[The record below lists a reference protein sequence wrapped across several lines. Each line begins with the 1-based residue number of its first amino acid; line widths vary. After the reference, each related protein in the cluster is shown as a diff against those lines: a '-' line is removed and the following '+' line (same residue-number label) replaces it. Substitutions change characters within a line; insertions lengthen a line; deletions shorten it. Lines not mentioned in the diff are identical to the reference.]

1 MRRAVPPIIQQNRR
15 SESMMMPNTAEATV
29 PRDLPSLAPA
39 PRPIRAL
46 PIGVVEPD
54 PAEQIIR
61 RLAADRLRD
70 LADDGVTLSYM
81 ARMYNIT
88 PDQLERLRDELIPSR
103 R

>member
-1 MRRAVPPIIQQNRR
+1 
-15 SESMMMPNTAEATV
+15 MMMPNTAEATI
-29 PRDLPSLAPA
+29 PRDLPGLAPT

-46 PIGVVEPD
+46 PIDVVEPD

-70 LADDGVTLSYM
+70 LADDGVTLSYV
-81 ARMYNIT
+81 ARMYDIT

>member
-1 MRRAVPPIIQQNRR
+1 
-15 SESMMMPNTAEATV
+15 MMMPNTADATV
-29 PRDLPSLAPA
+29 PRDLPNRAPA

-46 PIGVVEPD
+46 PVEVVEPD

-70 LADDGVTLSYM
+70 LADDGVTLAYV
-81 ARMYNIT
+81 ARMYDIT